1 MMERLRGSSVAERR
15 IHNPEVGGPSPS
27 PATSVRPRAR
37 RVSPSPAA
45 PRRSPQVHVT
55 LRFPDGRDATVEQYR
70 EALLRSLRRH
80 GFGRVGVD
88 DAEEVEA

>member
-1 MMERLRGSSVAERR
+1 
-15 IHNPEVGGPSPS
+15 
-27 PATSVRPRAR
+27 VRPRAR

-70 EALLRSLRRH
+70 
-80 GFGRVGVD
+80 
-88 DAEEVEA
+88 